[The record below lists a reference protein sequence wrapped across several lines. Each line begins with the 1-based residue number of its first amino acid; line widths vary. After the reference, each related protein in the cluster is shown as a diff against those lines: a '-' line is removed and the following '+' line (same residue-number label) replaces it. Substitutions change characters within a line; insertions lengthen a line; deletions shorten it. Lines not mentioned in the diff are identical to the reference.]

1 MGRFFA
7 SVATLLLLCGLSLGQ
22 SSKDRFEVFGGYSL
36 VTGDFTGTFADRSTH
51 ILNGWNAS
59 ANYKASPL
67 LGLVA
72 DFSGFHAGYTYPGI
86 GGLTV
91 SANSLAVL
99 FGPQVS
105 LQLSRVTPFAHVLL
119 GVTHIGYPQSSGC
132 PGCSASSANA
142 FSYAF
147 GGGIDYYLTPHVGIR
162 GQADLLHNGFSNAD
176 NQLTYKYHELNA
188 RISAGVVF
196 RF

>member
-7 SVATLLLLCGLSLGQ
+7 SVASLLLLCGLSLGQ
-22 SSKDRFEVFGGYSL
+22 SSNDRFEIFGGYSF

-59 ANYKASPL
+59 ADYKASPL

-72 DFSGFHAGYTYPGI
+72 DFSGFHAGYTFPGI
-86 GGLTV
+86 GGPAV
-91 SANSLAVL
+91 SANSLAAL

-105 LQLSRVTPFAHVLL
+105 VRLSRATPFAHVLL
-119 GVTHIGYPQSSGC
+119 GVTHVGYSQSSC
-132 PGCSASSANA
+132 SGCSPSSANG

-147 GGGIDYYLTPHVGIR
+147 GGGIDYYLTPHIGIR
-162 GQADLLHNGFSNAD
+162 GQADLLHNAFSNAD

-188 RISAGVVF
+188 RISTGLVF